1 MAPQRGRRRA
11 DSTNRRAS
19 LVSTVN
25 AHHGNC
31 YTSSPLVQAKFL
43 QDHFPVDASPNAA
56 DQKLFA
62 PARRM
67 GHFLTYL
74 RRDFEFPSQAAFAEK
89 LGVSRSYLA
98 NIESGRTPIKLK
110 TAWDVCR
117 LLDLHPD
124 FLISCGKNNRA
135 PFPILPTGEAGR
147 AEALINALQATDF
160 VVAWGA
166 VRDVLFKPEAAQS
179 LAPSGVAGKNELTI
193 YPQDGNVVEVKPI
206 MPKLIARL
214 RKATSEH
221 GRKTELAVWLG
232 VSPQKV
238 TDWLSERVEPSG
250 ETTLRLLKWVE
261 QQEH

>member
-1 MAPQRGRRRA
+1 
-11 DSTNRRAS
+11 
-19 LVSTVN
+19 
-25 AHHGNC
+25 
-31 YTSSPLVQAKFL
+31 VQAKFL
-43 QDHFPVDASPNAA
+43 KDHFHVDASPNAA

-67 GHFLTYL
+67 GHFITYL
-74 RRDFEFPSQAAFAEK
+74 RRDFEFPSQAAFAER

-166 VRDVLFKPEAAQS
+166 VRDVLFEPEADQV
-179 LAPSGVAGKNELTI
+179 LAPSGLAEKNELTT
-193 YPQDGNVVEVKPI
+193 
-206 MPKLIARL
+206 
-214 RKATSEH
+214 TSEI
-221 GRKTELAVWLG
+221 RKVEDVKSEIEKLLARVRGLVSAKGMKAKLAATLGVPQSRLSEWLG
-232 VSPQKV
+232 G
-238 TDWLSERVEPSG
+238 TCEPSG

-261 QQEH
+261 QQERQK